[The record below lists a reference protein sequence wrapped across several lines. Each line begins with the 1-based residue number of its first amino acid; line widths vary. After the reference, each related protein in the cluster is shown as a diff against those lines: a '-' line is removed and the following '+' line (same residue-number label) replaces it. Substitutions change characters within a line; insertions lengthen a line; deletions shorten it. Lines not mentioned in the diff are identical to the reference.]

1 MVLAINSN
9 EQSAKNFSAFQT
21 LAMQQNGTAS
31 NTTGSS
37 NTTGTSGGSSSGAF
51 AVRGSMGAVVGIVG
65 ALFAILL

>member
-21 LAMQQNGTAS
+21 LAMQQNGTANSTTGGS
-31 NTTGSS
+31 NTTSPPD
-37 NTTGTSGGSSSGAF
+37 GSSSGAF
-51 AVRGSMGAVVGIVG
+51 AVMGSMGAVVGIVR